1 MKKIFLILFL
11 ICSTFYSQDFKFG
24 QAKGL
29 FMSIGVGPRVPIGVM
44 SKFQNI
50 GSGFSVAFSYT
61 DNEFLPVFIY
71 SKLGFSHFPGK
82 QSLYADTDYSSFSS
96 NVFIGDFGL
105 RYYLPPLVE
114 QIVIL
119 MPIIEAGASV
129 SFFEKYHQFK
139 IGRGKNSFT
148 EDVFKGGFHVGVG
161 VSMFLLEAVANYNFF
176 SANQYLSFDLRLRIP
191 IFTAI

>member
-11 ICSTFYSQDFKFG
+11 ICSTFYAQDFKFG

-29 FMSIGVGPRVPIGVM
+29 FMSIGVGPRIPIGAM